1 MAVCISTCAKFVLT
15 ISIATVVYKAR
26 KVGPADESSH
36 YKHKGRKPSLGWFLA
51 LFDLSLFHKLAGM
64 YVYPVPFQLQ
74 E

>member
-15 ISIATVVYKAR
+15 ISIATVAR

-51 LFDLSLFHKLAGM
+51 LFYLWLFHKLAGM